1 MTYSVFYY
9 APVLKTN
16 SVYLTGKQDDK
27 VMAYVGKTDT
37 DTIIRMSF
45 LSVFVSCWVVPF
57 DSRVSHSKQEKR

>member
-16 SVYLTGKQDDK
+16 SVYILTGKQDDK

-37 DTIIRMSF
+37 DTIIRMR
-45 LSVFVSCWVVPF
+45 FVSCWVVPF

>member
-16 SVYLTGKQDDK
+16 SVYIFTGKQDDK

-37 DTIIRMSF
+37 DTIIRMRQHLDATS
-45 LSVFVSCWVVPF
+45 
-57 DSRVSHSKQEKR
+57 EKY